1 VVFGEC
7 GREITPGNTG
17 SGRERGGGAA
27 RTEQLRASSYSWKEG
42 TLGSYRQNGEAL
54 WKV

>member
-1 VVFGEC
+1 MGVVFGEC

-27 RTEQLRASSYSWKEG
+27 RTELSYSWKEG